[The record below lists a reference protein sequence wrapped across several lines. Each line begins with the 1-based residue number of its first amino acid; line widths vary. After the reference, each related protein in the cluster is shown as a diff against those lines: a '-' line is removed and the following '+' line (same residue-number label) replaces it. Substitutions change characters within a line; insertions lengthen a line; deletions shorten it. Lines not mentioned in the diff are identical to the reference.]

1 MFVCMSVCL
10 SVCPYV
16 CLYVCMS
23 VCLSVCLFVCLSV
36 CESVCLLQ
44 ESYFTD
50 DAAEDAEVL
59 LLVRQLL
66 EVLKSVSRNVHVV
79 INAYSCLPL
88 SL

>member
-1 MFVCMSVCL
+1 MSQAHCKSLYTRPVCESVCL
-10 SVCPYV
+10 SVR
-16 CLYVCMS
+16 M
-23 VCLSVCLFVCLSV
+23 FVCLSD

-66 EVLKSVSRNVHVV
+66 EVLKSVSLNVHVV

-88 SL
+88 CV

>member
-10 SVCPYV
+10 
-16 CLYVCMS
+16 
-23 VCLSVCLFVCLSV
+23 
-36 CESVCLLQ
+36 SVCLLQ

-88 SL
+88 CVCHVTNPQKLDADYSLTS